1 MKPLL
6 IVVLALSRFTEPVCA
21 DDGWETI
28 RVPGVWEKSGVAAA
42 KNYDG
47 IAWYRG
53 WVWPHDEFLAAH
65 ERNLFEESVTLT
77 LPGVAD
83 AHEAFVNG
91 VRIGGG
97 GKFPPEFVSGRG
109 EMQRHKVPAG
119 TLKKGEWN

>member
-1 MKPLL
+1 MKLLPL
-6 IVVLALSRFTEPVCA
+6 VVLAVSLLAATVRA
-21 DDGWETI
+21 DDGWQPI
-28 RVPGVWEKSGVAAA
+28 RVPGTWEDKGPAAA
-42 KNYDG
+42 KHYDG
-47 IAWYRG
+47 IAWYRT
-53 WVWPHDEFLAAH
+53 WIWPHDEFLAAH

-97 GKFPPEFVSGRG
+97 GKFPPGFVSAR
-109 EMQRHKVPAG
+109 EEVQRHKVPAG